1 MEGSEQQGQD
11 GGILAAVSRVQ
22 RSVVVPKAQYNSFG
36 KFYYRSFEDIVAA
49 LKEPCRA
56 EGIAFCMSDE
66 VRCIESRWYV
76 VATVTAFFTDG
87 REGSVSCTGLAREA
101 EHKSGS
107 DDAQVTGMASSYA
120 RKYALCGLFAIDGTS
135 DPDTGEPVAEPKSV
149 PASGSFT
156 AKCHSCGTR
165 YTFNSR
171 EQYEAWLPTAACC
184 PSPSW
189 QVE

>member
-1 MEGSEQQGQD
+1 MEGSDNGQA

-22 RSVVVPKAQYNSFG
+22 RAVVVPKAKYNGFG
-36 KFYYRSFEDIVAA
+36 KFYYRSLEDIVAA

-66 VRCIESRWYV
+66 IRHVEGRWYV
-76 VATVTAFFTDG
+76 AATATAFFTDG
-87 REGSVSCTGLAREA
+87 REGSVCCTSFAREA
-101 EHKSGS
+101 EHKTGS

-120 RKYALCGLFAIDGTS
+120 RKYALCGLFAVDGTS
-135 DPDTGEPVAEPKSV
+135 DPDAGEPAAEARRP
-149 PASGSFT
+149 PASGQFT
-156 AKCHSCGTR
+156 ARCHSCGTR
-165 YTFNSR
+165 YTFDSP